1 MIEITGKYG
10 SAIVFTENVEAT
22 AYSQL
27 KEILDSE
34 TQIALGANIRV
45 MPDVHAGLGCVIGT
59 TMQITDKVVPNFVG
73 VDIGCGMKVQKL
85 QEKAE
90 DIDLAKLDNIIK
102 KRIPSGFSIRDNPH
116 ALAGET
122 RIEELRCKN
131 FVNLDRAYKSI
142 GTLGGGNHFIE
153 LNEDDEGTL
162 YLVIHSGSRHLGTQI
177 AGYYQEE
184 AHLRLNAKHSQ
195 RIQFDGKM
203 KKKDF
208 RRAKRK
214 QAEARIPKNLAY
226 CEGELMQDYLIDMD
240 IGQEFAF
247 INRRAMAEII
257 ISSMGWT
264 VLEEFQTI
272 HNYIDTKNMI
282 LRKGAVSAQKDEI
295 LLIPIN
301 MQFGSLICI
310 GKGNPHWNHSA
321 PHGAGR
327 VMSRRQ
333 ARERVSLQDFRD
345 SMQGIYTS
353 SVNRDTLD
361 EAPMVYKPAE
371 EIMENI
377 KDTVDVLEIIRPI
390 YNFKAAD

>member
-10 SAIVFTENVEAT
+10 SALVFTENVEAT

-59 TMQITDKVVPNFVG
+59 TMHITDKVVPNFVG

-85 QEKAE
+85 KERAE
-90 DIDLAKLDNIIK
+90 DIDLARLDDIIK
-102 KRIPSGFSIRDNPH
+102 KRIPSGFSIRKSPH

-122 RIEELRCKN
+122 RIEELKCKN

-153 LNEDDEGTL
+153 LNEDDEGNI

-177 AGYYQEE
+177 AGHYQNE
-184 AHLRLNAKHSQ
+184 AHQRLNAKQSQ
-195 RIQFDGKM
+195 RMQPGGNL

-208 RRAKRK
+208 KRAKRK
-214 QAEARIPKNLAY
+214 QTEARIPKNLAY
-226 CEGELMQDYLIDMD
+226 CEGELMQDYLFDMD
-240 IGQEFAF
+240 VGQEFAF
-247 INRRAMAEII
+247 INRRAMAETII
-257 ISSMGWT
+257 NTMGWT

-272 HNYIDTKNMI
+272 HNYIDTKEMI

-301 MQFGSLICI
+301 MQFGSLICR
-310 GKGNPHWNHSA
+310 GKGNALWNHSA

-333 ARERVSLQDFRD
+333 ARERVSLKDFQK

-361 EAPMVYKPAE
+361 EAPMVYKPAS

-377 KDTVDVLEIIRPI
+377 QDTVDVLKIIRPI
-390 YNFKAAD
+390 YNFKAKD